1 MKEDTASPQI
11 NVSKLVVGGGFV
23 GAIFAAGSIAIFLI
37 GVPILR
43 VMFPAALV
51 LGIAVAL
58 VFRFMR
64 HKNPGAPWLLAA
76 IEREP
81 ETPSNPEPQAK
92 ISGRSVRS
100 PQPHRSVFLACRA
113 DCDLHILTERRQKID
128 QAANR
133 KRSGPIPHQ

>member
-51 LGIAVAL
+51 LGVAVAL

-81 ETPSNPEPQAK
+81 ETPANSEQ
-92 ISGRSVRS
+92 
-100 PQPHRSVFLACRA
+100 RA
-113 DCDLHILTERRQKID
+113 RI
-128 QAANR
+128 
-133 KRSGPIPHQ
+133 SGPIRQITATDIAPCSLRVGRTVISTS